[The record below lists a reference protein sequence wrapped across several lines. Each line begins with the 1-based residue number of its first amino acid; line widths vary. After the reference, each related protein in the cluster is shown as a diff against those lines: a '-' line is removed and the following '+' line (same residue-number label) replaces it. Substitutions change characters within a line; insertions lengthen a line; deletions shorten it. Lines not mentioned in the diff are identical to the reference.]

1 MIHNNWTVLPMPAK
15 VINTIH
21 QLAMACKK
29 YTGTVFTNKDGN
41 IINEQNDMNNMEI
54 ALVNNYSLK

>member
-1 MIHNNWTVLPMPAK
+1 
-15 VINTIH
+15 
-21 QLAMACKK
+21 MACKK